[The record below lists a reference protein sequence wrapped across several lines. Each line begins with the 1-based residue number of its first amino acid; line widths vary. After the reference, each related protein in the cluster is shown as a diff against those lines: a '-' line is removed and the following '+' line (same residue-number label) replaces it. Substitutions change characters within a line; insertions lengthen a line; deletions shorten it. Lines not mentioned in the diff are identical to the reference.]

1 MNVLQIM
8 LLEKGEFN
16 DHNYLLM
23 KSAFEYKNTQLR
35 DKNGDLF
42 LTVESLITF
51 NNIIT
56 DCRNITLRD
65 INVKSAGYDKTCMDK
80 SLIEPALYQIVA
92 EFNERKVTHK
102 QFRNMSLNL
111 IHTF

>member
-1 MNVLQIM
+1 
-8 LLEKGEFN
+8 
-16 DHNYLLM
+16 
-23 KSAFEYKNTQLR
+23 
-35 DKNGDLF
+35 
-42 LTVESLITF
+42 
-51 NNIIT
+51 
-56 DCRNITLRD
+56 
-65 INVKSAGYDKTCMDK
+65 MDK